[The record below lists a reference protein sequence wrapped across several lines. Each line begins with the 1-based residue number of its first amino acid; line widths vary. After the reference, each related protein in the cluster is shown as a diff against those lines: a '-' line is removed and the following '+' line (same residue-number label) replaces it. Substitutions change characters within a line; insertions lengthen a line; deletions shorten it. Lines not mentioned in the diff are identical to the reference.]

1 MRRFV
6 LTLAA
11 TVIGLVLL
19 LQFKTTPLGGGANT
33 ALGIAGGSTSSGA
46 GNSQAGTSANSASNG
61 GTAEHSA
68 AAGPTAGAAPTPP
81 KTSSGG
87 GSSAGGTVTV
97 TGSAVPVTEGFRTF
111 GTIQLR
117 VTISNGKITDIQAIN
132 YPHNDPHSYEVSL
145 YALPILRQEAL
156 AAQSAQIDAVSG
168 ATWTSEAYAQSL
180 QAALDAAKSK

>member
-1 MRRFV
+1 MRRAF

-33 ALGIAGGSTSSGA
+33 ALGTAGGSTSSGA
-46 GNSQAGTSANSASNG
+46 GNSQAGTAANSASNS
-61 GTAEHSA
+61 GTAGHSS
-68 AAGPTAGAAPTPP
+68 AAGPTAGAAPAPP
-81 KTSSGG
+81 TNSGA

-132 YPHNDPHSYEVSL
+132 YPHNDPRSYEISL

-156 AAQSAQIDAVSG
+156 TAQSAQIDAVSG